1 MNWTPELL
9 QEFETD
15 IEQLFASGQIKA
27 PVHLAGGNER
37 PLIEI
42 FKGIN
47 RDDWVLCTWRS
58 HYHCLLRGVPPQEVK
73 DAIVAGHSIALSFPD
88 YRILSSALVGGICPI
103 AVGLAWAIKARG
115 GKEKVHVFIGDMTAM
130 TGIYSECWHYA
141 SGHGLP
147 VHWIVEDNYKSVM
160 TDTREVWGI
169 AGPEAQL
176 PNIEMYHYRMTKAHV
191 GIGKF
196 VSF

>member
-1 MNWTPELL
+1 MTPAELIA
-9 QEFETD
+9 FEDD
-15 IEQLFASGQIKA
+15 IEREFAAGKIRA
-27 PVHLAGGNER
+27 PVHFSGGNEAL
-37 PLIEI
+37 LIEI
-42 FKGIN
+42 FKGIKE
-47 RDDWVLCTWRS
+47 RDWVLSAWRS
-58 HYHCLLRGVPPQEVK
+58 HYHALLRGVPPKEVK
-73 DAIVAGHSIALSFPD
+73 DAIMAGHSIAMCFSGFNF
-88 YRILSSALVGGICPI
+88 LSSALVGGICPI